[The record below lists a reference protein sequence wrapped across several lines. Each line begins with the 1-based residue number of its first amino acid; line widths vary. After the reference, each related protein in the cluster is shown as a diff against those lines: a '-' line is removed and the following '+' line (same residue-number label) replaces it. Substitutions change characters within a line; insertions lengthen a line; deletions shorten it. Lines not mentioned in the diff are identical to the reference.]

1 MTSRSPFKEDHP
13 MTKTSHRATD
23 APVPYSTPQRPGQS
37 GEDAERR
44 AGPSPRSV
52 NPTGPHAPY
61 DPADPDGTA
70 AEKHWT
76 EPVSEPVKK
85 PPAKPALGENF
96 AVVDSRE
103 SKT

>member
-1 MTSRSPFKEDHP
+1 MTSSSPFEEGRS
-13 MTKTSHRATD
+13 MTKTSNRATD
-23 APVPYSTPQRPGQS
+23 APAPYSTPQRPGQS

-44 AGPSPRSV
+44 AGPNPRSV

-61 DPADPDGTA
+61 DPNDPEGIA

-76 EPVSEPVKK
+76 EAASEPVKK

-96 AVVDSRE
+96 AVVDSRG

>member
-1 MTSRSPFKEDHP
+1 

-44 AGPSPRSV
+44 AGPNPRSV

-61 DPADPDGTA
+61 DPADPEGTA

-76 EPVSEPVKK
+76 EPESEPVKK

-103 SKT
+103 GKA